1 MIDWCR
7 QKTLLAL
14 ALSSCW
20 SVNLDVLAMATFPR
34 LESGANLII
43 AQKSA
48 QNECQQANSTYRE
61 VYSFE
66 TEYYLINICRLNNN
80 FYYYR
85 QSKYDESD
93 RVLISAQPVDRGNV
107 FQASDDQATYF
118 VGKNGNRYYS
128 SVMQNDDE
136 IVFEPELQSSNSDLS
151 GDLTEVNSSLPA
163 KTRITPAENASLE
176 LDNGEATSEKSV
188 VCTREKS
195 TFHPR
200 LNGWYQL
207 LGKSTT
213 TASKY
218 ASNNGYD
225 FIYSE
230 QTPES
235 ASIVVEDEVVVNL
248 SITTPSATIEQV
260 CIQSESD
267 D

>member
-1 MIDWCR
+1 IDWCR
-7 QKTLLAL
+7 QKTLFAIAL
-14 ALSSCW
+14 CSCW
-20 SVNLDVLAMATFPR
+20 SVNSDVLAMTALTR
-34 LESGANLII
+34 LESKASLII
-43 AQKSA
+43 AQKLT

-66 TEYYLINICRLNNN
+66 TEYYLINICQLNNN

-93 RVLISAQPVDRGNV
+93 QVLISAQPVDRGNV

-118 VGKNGNRYYS
+118 VGKNGDRYYS

-163 KTRITPAENASLE
+163 KTRLTPTENASLE
-176 LDNGEATSEKSV
+176 LDNRGATSEQSV

-195 TFHPR
+195 TFDPR
-200 LNGWYQL
+200 LDGWYKL

-218 ASNNGYD
+218 AANNGYD

-230 QTPES
+230 QKPEI
-235 ASIVVEDEVVVNL
+235 ASIIVEDEAVVNL